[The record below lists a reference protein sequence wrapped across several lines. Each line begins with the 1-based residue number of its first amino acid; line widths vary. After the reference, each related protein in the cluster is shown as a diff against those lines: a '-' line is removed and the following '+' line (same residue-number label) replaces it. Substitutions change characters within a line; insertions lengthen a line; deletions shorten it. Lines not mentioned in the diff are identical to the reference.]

1 MAFVRTTTGLNNQHL
16 FHNVDYIVFV
26 EGGESYTKTQID
38 QGQFNDESIDTL
50 FWSKILSNYKTES
63 KFKFKAVGS
72 KTAVLQVAEDI
83 VNNNLTT
90 VYAAMDQ
97 EFDRVL
103 GKAYKHN
110 NILYTLG
117 YSWENDVWNEKV
129 IHKIVTSTTAK
140 DLEVSE
146 VIEPFSKFI
155 KDMKFSVYAD
165 GYMFSKNSGFFPRPT
180 NHLKVID
187 CTLTTPPFL
196 KKAEIDN
203 LFVATGIKKPNIY
216 SFGSRKKI
224 CCKSYMYGHL
234 LGDVCKLM
242 VKHLLKIKQE
252 VTGLGDEI
260 IRRLAINHFLEFVP
274 AEVDNHYQ
282 EIIK

>member
-1 MAFVRTTTGLNNQHL
+1 MAFTRTTSGLNNQHM

-26 EGGESYTKTQID
+26 EGGESFTKAQID
-38 QGQFNDESIDTL
+38 QGHFNEESIDTL
-50 FWSKILSNYKTES
+50 FWSRILSNYKADS

-97 EFDRVL
+97 EFDRIL

-110 NILYTLG
+110 NILYTFG
-117 YSWENDVWNEKV
+117 YSWENDVWNENV

-140 DLEVSE
+140 ELEISE
-146 VIEPFSKFI
+146 VIVPFSKFVN
-155 KDMKFSVYAD
+155 DMKFSVYAD
-165 GYMFSKNSGFFPRPT
+165 GYMFSKSSSFFPRPA
-180 NHLKVID
+180 NHLKLID
-187 CTLTTPPFL
+187 CTLSTPPTL
-196 KKAEIDN
+196 KKVEIDN
-203 LFVATGIKKPNIY
+203 LFVATGLRKQNIY
-216 SFGSRKKI
+216 SFGNRKKI

-234 LGDVCKLM
+234 FGDVCKLL
-242 VKHLLKIKQE
+242 VKHMLKMKQE

-260 IRRLAINHFLEFVP
+260 IRRLAINHFVEFIP
-274 AEVDNHYQ
+274 AEVDNHYN